1 MGDATVHGQRVMKII
16 HTIEIVAKCPSDELG
31 DVYEC
36 EVHTNR
42 VIKVEDIMQLADELT
57 TKIMYQE
64 DVALWLQRRLQAKIV
79 LRGSHFGRVVTEVS
93 C

>member
-1 MGDATVHGQRVMKII
+1 MKII

-42 VIKVEDIMQLADELT
+42 VIKVEDIMRLADELAD
-57 TKIMYQE
+57 KVMYQE
-64 DVALWLQRRLQAKIV
+64 DVAIWLQRRLQAKIV
-79 LRGSHFGRVVTEVS
+79 LRGSHYGRVRTEVT

>member
-1 MGDATVHGQRVMKII
+1 MKII

-42 VIKVEDIMQLADELT
+42 VIKVEDIMRLADELAD
-57 TKIMYQE
+57 KVMYQE
-64 DVALWLQRRLQAKIV
+64 DVAVWLQRRLQAKIV
-79 LRGSHFGRVVTEVS
+79 LRGSHYGRVRTEVT

>member
-1 MGDATVHGQRVMKII
+1 MGDVTIHGQRIMKII

-42 VIKVEDIMQLADELT
+42 VIKVEDIMRLADELAD
-57 TKIMYQE
+57 KVMYQE
-64 DVALWLQRRLQAKIV
+64 DVAIWLQRRLQAKIV
-79 LRGSHFGRVVTEVS
+79 LRGSHFGRVRTKVT